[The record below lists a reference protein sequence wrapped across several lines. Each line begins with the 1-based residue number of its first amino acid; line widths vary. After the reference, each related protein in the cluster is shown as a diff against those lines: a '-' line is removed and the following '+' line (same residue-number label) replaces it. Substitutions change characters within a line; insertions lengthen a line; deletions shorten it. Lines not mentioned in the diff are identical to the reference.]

1 MELISLCLTAIAL
14 KAGDQVQVK
23 DEPRDDSMSI
33 EGTPNATPG
42 PSEAKSGTFDSKEST
57 FAGFDLDEKD
67 AKDLKD
73 LEEEEKKEI
82 NLSEAF
88 DFKVSRTVSS
98 FHHFLT

>member
-1 MELISLCLTAIAL
+1 
-14 KAGDQVQVK
+14 
-23 DEPRDDSMSI
+23 MSI

-42 PSEAKSGTFDSKEST
+42 PSEAKSAGTFDSKEST
-57 FAGFDLDEKD
+57 FAGFDADEKE

-88 DFKVSRTVSS
+88 DFKVSGDVLPYSRSHKRSS
-98 FHHFLT
+98 